1 MHFNGRNNLHCFYHI
16 QQGTEPTIL
25 GVESRTRTGV
35 YSENFEKN
43 PLLAPSKRVPSSI
56 SPYLSSFPTLKML
69 LHVQFCGAFCTGHVI
84 SHSDAFIWVTVLTYM
99 QNKAVVSKY
108 KGLKLFQL
116 TVIATFN
123 APLALGVC

>member
-1 MHFNGRNNLHCFYHI
+1 MPFNGRNKLHCFYHI

-35 YSENFEKN
+35 YSENFGKN

-69 LHVQFCGAFCTGHVI
+69 LHAQFCGAFCIGHII
-84 SHSDAFIWVTVLTYM
+84 SHSNAFILATVLLI
-99 QNKAVVSKY
+99 QSKAEVSKY
-108 KGLKLFQL
+108 RGMKMFQL
-116 TVIATFN
+116 TVMPTFN
-123 APLALGVC
+123 AT